1 MSGTCHHHH
10 DEAGAG
16 AHSRDYRRALW
27 IVLAINAGM
36 FLVEATFGV
45 IGGSVALQADALDFL
60 GDAATYG
67 VSLAVLGLALR
78 WRARAALLKGAT
90 MGLFGFWVLGNA
102 VAHAMAG
109 HVPSAPLMGGIG
121 MAALA
126 ANVASA
132 MVLFR
137 HRGGDSNRRSV
148 WLCTRNDAI
157 GNIAVVAAGALVFVL
172 GSGWPDLVV
181 GGAMGLLALHSAATV
196 VGQARRELRSAAA

>member
-1 MSGTCHHHH
+1 MSGACHHHH
-10 DEAGAG
+10 DEAGAV
-16 AHSRDYRRALW
+16 AQSHEYRRALW
-27 IVLAINAGM
+27 VVLAINAGM

-102 VAHAMAG
+102 VAHAMTG

-137 HRGGDSNRRSV
+137 YRRGDSNRRSV

-157 GNIAVVAAGALVFVL
+157 GNVAVVVAGALVFVL
-172 GSGWPDLVV
+172 ESGWPDLVV
-181 GGAMGLLALHSAATV
+181 GGAMGLLALHSAASV
-196 VGQARRELRSAAA
+196 VGQARRELRSAIA